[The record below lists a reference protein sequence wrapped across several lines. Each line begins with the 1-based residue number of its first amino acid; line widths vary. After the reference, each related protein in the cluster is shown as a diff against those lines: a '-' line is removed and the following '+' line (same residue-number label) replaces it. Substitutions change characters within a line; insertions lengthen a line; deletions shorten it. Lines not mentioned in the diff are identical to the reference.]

1 MKNRQ
6 NPFQMVINEIKF
18 VKGLTNFI
26 FFVMIRL
33 KYKRWA
39 KTGKKCE
46 NNKYNKRKGEYH
58 GSDNQYPE
66 VFYS

>member
-33 KYKRWA
+33 KYKRWS
-39 KTGKKCE
+39 KTGKK
-46 NNKYNKRKGEYH
+46 
-58 GSDNQYPE
+58 
-66 VFYS
+66 

>member
-6 NPFQMVINEIKF
+6 NPFQVVINEIKF

-33 KYKRWA
+33 KYKRWS

-46 NNKYNKRKGEYH
+46 NNEYNKRKGEYY

>member
-33 KYKRWA
+33 MYKRWS

-46 NNKYNKRKGEYH
+46 NNEYNKRKGEYH

>member
-33 KYKRWA
+33 KYKRWS

-46 NNKYNKRKGEYH
+46 NNKDNKRKGEYH

>member
-33 KYKRWA
+33 KYKRWS
-39 KTGKKCE
+39 KTGKKFE
-46 NNKYNKRKGEYH
+46 NNKYNKSIGEYH

>member
-1 MKNRQ
+1 MIDK
-6 NPFQMVINEIKF
+6 
-18 VKGLTNFI
+18 LYL
-26 FFVMIRL
+26 FVMIRL
-33 KYKRWA
+33 KYKRWS

>member
-1 MKNRQ
+1 M
-6 NPFQMVINEIKF
+6 NEIKF

-33 KYKRWA
+33 KYKRWS
-39 KTGKKCE
+39 KTGK
-46 NNKYNKRKGEYH
+46 NNKYNKRKGEHH
-58 GSDNQYPE
+58 GSDNKYPE